1 MPWCSLL
8 YNRPHQM
15 HNQVP
20 SYSFKSLFLR
30 VNFLKRLSMIEKSK
44 RQYLI
49 KAGFLL
55 LFFCMAISLNLSA
68 QDDDVAPRRGSKIID
83 DTTKEVYGP
92 RTSQFFF
99 EEDVFLNKFKL
110 HYIDTVIRG
119 FHRYNYVQR
128 NENLMQDL
136 GNIGTAIQPI
146 FYEAPAQIG
155 VTSGISV
162 YDLYWDARRI
172 RYYDT
177 KSTYSNMRVILG
189 GKGRSI
195 TEAAYSRN
203 INPRW
208 NFGFNYRGLFI
219 DKQIQRSGKGDR
231 NVKGT
236 YYDLY
241 TTYYSKDSTYRLFFN
256 FQRSK
261 HAVEEYGG
269 VRDPESLNYEEFFFE
284 NAQPSLTEAFQKEVR
299 INVHLFHQYE
309 IGKALQVYHKFDR
322 YRQGNRF
329 EDVPASEPDGYYD
342 YTEVDS
348 TQTYDWVKFKTVRN
362 EVGIKGNLLKLFYN
376 GYYAIRNYSMSY
388 AYVDVASAQVKT
400 DGVESYLGGRIALR
414 LDSIGELSA
423 WGEVMET
430 GNYRLEGQLASR
442 WFTATVKQMQY
453 APSFMQQL
461 YRGSHD
467 NWNNNFSPVNVSQL
481 GGHIMYNGRVLQVYP
496 GVMFT
501 RIGNYVLFKD
511 DPNREGQRVLP
522 EQTSGDIVMA
532 APELKLGIT
541 MARHIHLRGRAI
553 YTQLITNTNS
563 SIQVPVLFVNGE
575 LSYENIFFNGNLDM
589 HGGVDVHWK
598 SDYNAMGYDVPTQQF
613 YVQQTYSTPAFP
625 IVDVFFG
632 ARIKRARILF
642 KYNNLVQLFTKQ
654 GYMPTPYYPGQRNI
668 IDFGFEWSFYD

>member
-1 MPWCSLL
+1 MIFLKNLSKLKKLECADHLRVCLL
-8 YNRPHQM
+8 
-15 HNQVP
+15 VC
-20 SYSFKSLFLR
+20 LFLLGA
-30 VNFLKRLSMIEKSK
+30 NN
-44 RQYLI
+44 
-49 KAGFLL
+49 GLL
-55 LFFCMAISLNLSA
+55 A
-68 QDDDVAPRRGSKIID
+68 QDDEVAPRRGSQIID

-92 RTSQFFF
+92 RTSQYFS
-99 EEDVFLNKFKL
+99 EEDVFLNKFTL

-119 FHRYNYVQR
+119 FHRFNYVQR
-128 NENLMQDL
+128 NENMFQDL
-136 GNIGTAIQPI
+136 GNIGTAIQPV
-146 FYEAPAQIG
+146 FYEPPTQIG

-162 YDLYWDARRI
+162 YDLYWEARRI
-172 RYYDT
+172 KYYDT
-177 KSTYSNMRVILG
+177 KSPYSNMRVILG
-189 GKGRSI
+189 GQGRSI

-219 DKQIQRSGKGDR
+219 DKQIQRDGKGDR
-231 NVKGT
+231 NVQGT

-256 FQRSK
+256 FQRSR

-284 NAQPSLTEAFQKEVR
+284 NAQPSLTEAFQKELR

-309 IGKALQVYHKFDR
+309 VGKALQVYHKFDR

-329 EDVPASEPDGYYD
+329 EDVPGVEPPGYYD
-342 YTEVDS
+342 FTEVDS
-348 TQTYDWVKFKTVRN
+348 AQTNDWVKFKTVRN

-388 AYVDVASAQVKT
+388 AYVDLSTAQIKT
-400 DGVESYLGGRIALR
+400 QGTESYLGGRVALR
-414 LDSIGELSA
+414 LDSIGEFSA
-423 WGEVMET
+423 WGELMET
-430 GNYRLEGQLASR
+430 GNYRLEAQLVSR
-442 WFTATVKQMQY
+442 WLMASLKQMQY

-467 NWNNNFSPVNVSQL
+467 TWNNNFSPVNVSQL
-481 GGHIMYNGRVLQVYP
+481 GGHIMYNSSIFQVYP

-501 RIGNYVLFKD
+501 RIGNYVFFKD
-511 DPNREGQRVLP
+511 DPNRVGQRVLP
-522 EQTSGDIVMA
+522 EQTSGDILMA
-532 APELKLGIT
+532 APEVKVGIT

-563 SIQVPVLFVNGE
+563 SVQVPELFVNGE

-589 HGGVDVHWK
+589 HGGIDVHWK
-598 SDYNAMGYDVPTQQF
+598 SAYNAMGYDVPTQQF
-613 YVQQTYSTPAFP
+613 YVQQSYQPPTFP
-625 IVDVFFG
+625 IVDVFFST
-632 ARIKRARILF
+632 RIKRARILF
-642 KYNNLVQLFTKQ
+642 KYNNLMQLITKQ
-654 GYMPTPYYPGQRNI
+654 GYMPTPYYPGQRNV